1 MGRTGYI
8 VFNIS
13 RCQFFWQRVPQ
24 CAYDGRIYVAVHNRK
39 SKKKNKY
46 NRLLKKNSFLSIP
59 YYLNSPYR
67 CSSLSDQ

>member
-46 NRLLKKNSFLSIP
+46 NRLLKKKFVPINPLLFKLTV
-59 YYLNSPYR
+59 
-67 CSSLSDQ
+67 